1 MRKFQLE
8 ASRVDRLEGLVNDEQ
23 QKLSKF
29 CHSQLHSD
37 KIQKSVQSCVKARE
51 KLEIP
56 SNQNKN
62 IVPKFV
68 KTVPRRMQI
77 HYWQYVV
84 DM

>member
-1 MRKFQLE
+1 MWKFQLE

-29 CHSQLHSD
+29 FHSQLHSD

-56 SNQNKN
+56 INQNKS
-62 IVPKFV
+62 IIPKFV
-68 KTVPRRMQI
+68 KTILRRTQI
-77 HYWQYVV
+77 QY
-84 DM
+84 